1 MKEVYEK
8 LVENLSSMTPEEKEK
23 EWEIFKKYNEIGPS
37 VEKILK
43 EKKKIYDQ
51 YAYETSLLEQYG
63 SKSIITFEDWL
74 EIKGLKDLY
83 NKLD

>member
-8 LVENLSSMTPEEKEK
+8 LVENLASMTPEEKEREWK
-23 EWEIFKKYNEIGPS
+23 ELKKYNNIGPS
-37 VEKILK
+37 VEEISK

-51 YAYETSLLEQYG
+51 YAYDTSLFEQYD
-63 SKSIITFEDWL
+63 SKSIITFQDWL

-83 NKLD
+83 DKLN

>member
-1 MKEVYEK
+1 MIITKEI
-8 LVENLSSMTPEEKEK
+8 S
-23 EWEIFKKYNEIGPS
+23 
-37 VEKILK
+37 K

-51 YAYETSLLEQYG
+51 YSYETSLLEQYC
-63 SKSIITFEDWL
+63 SKSVITFQDWL

>member
-1 MKEVYEK
+1 MAE
-8 LVENLSSMTPEEKEK
+8 P
-23 EWEIFKKYNEIGPS
+23 KKVKTRIINKHATAAVWDSKPNFIPLQAELI
-37 VEKILK
+37 
-43 EKKKIYDQ
+43 IYDKDDQ

>member
-8 LVENLSSMTPEEKEK
+8 LLENLANMTPEQKEREWK
-23 EWEIFKKYNEIGPS
+23 ELKKYNNIGPS
-37 VEKILK
+37 VEEISK

-51 YAYETSLLEQYG
+51 YAYETSLFEQYG
-63 SKSIITFEDWL
+63 SKSIITFQDWL

-83 NKLD
+83 DKLN